1 MAGIVHYSNFFR
13 YMEAAEHA
21 FFRSIGFSVVT
32 RNVDPPV
39 GWPRVHAECDY
50 RRPIRF
56 EDEIEIRMYVT
67 KKKSKSLTYGFWFR
81 KVEDGETV
89 EVANGSLT
97 VVCVRH
103 HNGRMKA
110 RFLADLKAKRRLY
123 KHVPDKEFGKKILD
137 SAFDQAFVT
146 FRQKYKVQRDAS
158 IAMNLKQR
166 EAVKAVK
173 ARRLSRKKAVRFC
186 ISCHK
191 SPR

>member
-1 MAGIVHYSNFFR
+1 MQIESDKNLPDSHIEG
-13 YMEAAEHA
+13 
-21 FFRSIGFSVVT
+21 T
-32 RNVDPPV
+32 PLLPTD
-39 GWPRVHAECDY
+39 
-50 RRPIRF
+50 PIRF
-56 EDEIEIRMYVT
+56 VWDKTPKQSV
-67 KKKSKSLTYGFWFR
+67 
-81 KVEDGETV
+81 
-89 EVANGSLT
+89 
-97 VVCVRH
+97 